1 MKGIQTCLGFLRSL
15 FTGHRPAPAVP
26 PSKGPPTAPVAP
38 AAPPTQK
45 EEELLYASSN
55 EANVARQ
62 YEQAARHAF
71 RRGQYEEAI
80 ELAEHSLRLDA
91 DNWMAYYYLGSAYL
105 EKGCFDEGIAAF
117 ERARERGDPLGL
129 VEGWIQ
135 EAQQRISAGPPGTSE
150 EEARPMASD
159 EEETEP
165 PGL

>member
-1 MKGIQTCLGFLRSL
+1 MKRIQTCLEFLRSL
-15 FTGHRPAPAVP
+15 FIGHRPSPAGP
-26 PSKGPPTAPVAP
+26 PSGELPTAP
-38 AAPPTQK
+38 AAPLPPR
-45 EEELLYASSN
+45 EEELLYAPSN

-62 YEQAARHAF
+62 YEQAARQAF

-135 EAQQRISAGPPGTSE
+135 EARQRIPGSPPGTLE
-150 EEARPMASD
+150 EEAGPMAS
-159 EEETEP
+159 EE
-165 PGL
+165 